1 MNIYQLAVATFGSE
15 RQKKQ
20 AIEELSELSLAL
32 IHSMSGKATQESVI
46 DEVVD
51 VIIMMRQL
59 TEIYGEEA
67 INSRIEYKL
76 DRLKARIASGYY
88 D

>member
-32 IHSMSGKATQESVI
+32 IHSMSGKATQEAVI
-46 DEVVD
+46 DEIVD

-67 INSRIEYKL
+67 INKRIEYKL
-76 DRLKARIASGYY
+76 DRLKARIKSGYY